1 MQLTLIA
8 NRLQRIQA
16 CILDALI
23 DTHHGK
29 INPLLLT
36 PAQVE
41 TEITQINSHLPQ
53 SLELSASEDALMELY
68 KLMKIKGGLTRSHV
82 LFNITFSLINH
93 DKFKIYKLTPVPNY
107 VNNTM
112 EAIQLSSP
120 LLAINVNRRRYFLV
134 SPSQLNSCDILT
146 QDAFICRNILQHNF
160 NAEKCKCEINL
171 FNKLTLPN
179 CPLKGLTTYVTWM
192 TLAHNNQWIY
202 ASSSIT
208 QATAVC
214 DRDIIL
220 LNLKSS
226 SLLTIQPECILQH
239 DSVHISGHKSI
250 TTTLMSAYTS
260 LGELSELSQQDFI
273 NGSSTVIFN
282 HSALSNQY
290 ATQLTELATIQHKL
304 EVIQATKIQ
313 HRDSSNRHSK
323 IAYSALVISAAAII
337 IISCSMVF
345 LKKAAFAHITAASN
359 RDIPQHAATPN
370 PAPQI
375 F

>member
-1 MQLTLIA
+1 M
-8 NRLQRIQA
+8 
-16 CILDALI
+16 
-23 DTHHGK
+23 
-29 INPLLLT
+29 
-36 PAQVE
+36 
-41 TEITQINSHLPQ
+41 S
-53 SLELSASEDALMELY
+53 
-68 KLMKIKGGLTRSHV
+68 
-82 LFNITFSLINH
+82 
-93 DKFKIYKLTPVPNY
+93 
-107 VNNTM
+107 
-112 EAIQLSSP
+112 
-120 LLAINVNRRRYFLV
+120 
-134 SPSQLNSCDILT
+134 
-146 QDAFICRNILQHNF
+146 
-160 NAEKCKCEINL
+160 
-171 FNKLTLPN
+171 
-179 CPLKGLTTYVTWM
+179 
-192 TLAHNNQWIY
+192 LAHNNQWIY

-226 SLLTIQPECILQH
+226 SLLTMQPEWILQH
-239 DSVHISGHKSI
+239 DPVHISGHKSI